1 MFLFDENLSV
11 NDLFTTLMSNTEY
24 DICQLFDKF
33 TYKCYEKQKK
43 NFDKTIGISIN
54 IYNLTTFKQYYY
66 NIHSR
71 VTKKREKNNV
81 RCFFNFLSM

>member
-43 NFDKTIGISIN
+43 TLIRPLEYLSIF
-54 IYNLTTFKQYYY
+54 I
-66 NIHSR
+66 I
-71 VTKKREKNNV
+71 
-81 RCFFNFLSM
+81 